1 MHMPVTYD
9 ITSVNNS
16 GDNLDLELV
25 NSDNY
30 TDTLKIRLKQS
41 IPPQKIKSCISIPN
55 ESDIYISYFFN
66 LINDNGT
73 LGDPIQL
80 SSVMPDTEIA
90 WENTQCFPKQLLYI
104 NEFRYIE

>member
-9 ITSVNNS
+9 VVKINKGENI
-16 GDNLDLELV
+16 DLELV
-25 NSDNY
+25 DPNNN
-30 TDTLKIRLKQS
+30 TEVLKIRLKRS
-41 IPPQKIKSCISIPN
+41 IPPQKIHSFISAAK
-55 ESDIYISYFFN
+55 ESRTYISYFFN

-80 SSVMPDTEIA
+80 SPVMPDTEIT

-104 NEFRYIE
+104 NEFRYI